1 MEKRILIAFLLS
13 FAVLY
18 GARFLYPPPPNKPAV
33 EETKVPAPE
42 PPPSAPVS
50 PTPTSGEVIEGESE
64 KDIQL
69 ETAHYQVVVSNAGAV
84 LKSFRLTEPKYHNRE
99 GKPTELIDKYAGTQV
114 GFPLAV
120 MTADPALDQIL
131 AKAKFVEQ
139 LEPGSKKLT
148 LEYQAGGVHAV
159 KVFDF
164 DSDKYFMRLSSKIER
179 NGVLVP
185 HQIVWQGEFGDQSIP
200 DVPAKRRAI
209 YETVGKYQRTVV
221 TTIKDPREVTASSAG
236 VEDQYFLAMFI
247 RDKESPV
254 KLSKQEFKL
263 ADLPDGTKGAA
274 AYGLSVAVPATEDI
288 KVYVGPKLQES
299 LIAADPKL
307 DGVIDFGWFLFA
319 VIAKPLMLML
329 LFINRY
335 IGNFGWSI
343 VVLTIVINMVL
354 FPLRV
359 KQQLSMQR
367 MQKHAPQLKQLQEKY
382 KKLKPGDPKRAEIEK
397 QIMEMNKQQLAGCL
411 PMLMQMPL
419 LFAFL
424 NMMGAAIQLR
434 GAPWIFWIKDLSQ
447 PDIVLPIL
455 FGLAMFVQ
463 MKLGPTSPDP
473 AQAKMAYFTPI
484 LITAL
489 FLWYGSAS
497 GLSLYWLTGNV
508 IGIGQQWFIKNY
520 WADRDDDKSRQRRQ
534 DKSD

>member
-1 MEKRILIAFLLS
+1 
-13 FAVLY
+13 
-18 GARFLYPPPPNKPAV
+18 
-33 EETKVPAPE
+33 
-42 PPPSAPVS
+42 
-50 PTPTSGEVIEGESE
+50 
-64 KDIQL
+64 
-69 ETAHYQVVVSNAGAV
+69 
-84 LKSFRLTEPKYHNRE
+84 
-99 GKPTELIDKYAGTQV
+99 
-114 GFPLAV
+114 
-120 MTADPALDQIL
+120 
-131 AKAKFVEQ
+131 
-139 LEPGSKKLT
+139 
-148 LEYQAGGVHAV
+148 
-159 KVFDF
+159 
-164 DSDKYFMRLSSKIER
+164 
-179 NGVLVP
+179 
-185 HQIVWQGEFGDQSIP
+185 
-200 DVPAKRRAI
+200 
-209 YETVGKYQRTVV
+209 
-221 TTIKDPREVTASSAG
+221 
-236 VEDQYFLAMFI
+236 
-247 RDKESPV
+247 
-254 KLSKQEFKL
+254 
-263 ADLPDGTKGAA
+263 
-274 AYGLSVAVPATEDI
+274 VAVPADDAL

-307 DGVIDFGWFLFA
+307 EGVIDYGWFLFA
-319 VIAKPLMLML
+319 IIAKPLMLML

-343 VVLTIVINMVL
+343 VILTIVINMVL

-359 KQQLSMQR
+359 KQQLAMQR
-367 MQKHAPQLKQLQEKY
+367 MQKHAPQLKQLQDKY
-382 KKLKPGDPKRAEIEK
+382 KKLKPGDPKRTEIEQ

-424 NMMGAAIQLR
+424 NMMNAAIQLR

-520 WADRDDDKSRQRRQ
+520 WKEGDADKSRNRRQ
-534 DKSD
+534 DKSE